1 MTLANDNTNII
12 ITNTLEN
19 VNLYLFFF
27 LLISTPQYNYTK

>member
-19 VNLYLFFF
+19 VNLYFFFF